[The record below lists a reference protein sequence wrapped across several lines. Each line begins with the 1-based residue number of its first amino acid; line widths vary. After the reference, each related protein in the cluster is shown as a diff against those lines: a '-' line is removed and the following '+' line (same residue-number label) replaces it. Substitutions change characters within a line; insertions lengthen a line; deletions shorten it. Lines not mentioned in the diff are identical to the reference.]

1 VGEFESIIR
10 LFACISLVIGAVE
23 CFAGFKIMKAM
34 MAIWGFFIG
43 AMLGV
48 VVGVL
53 AESTALGV
61 ILVIVF
67 GVTLAVLSFK
77 FYLAGIFILT
87 AFLTTIALYIMF
99 ENIFVALLLAIG
111 VGVLAIYFVKPVV
124 IITTAVSGAGIII
137 SSAYLMMMRNEVF
150 SLNPEP
156 VATVIL
162 WIPIA
167 LVGIAVQYITTQ
179 KIKGDK
185 LGVKSPLRS
194 PNPSM
199 TFSERKYPGMQR
211 AYRNFCIKCG
221 CELFGTTDKCPR
233 CGYTYND

>member
-1 VGEFESIIR
+1 MGEFGGIIR
-10 LFACISLVIGAVE
+10 LFACVSLVIGAVE

-48 VVGVL
+48 VIGVL

-67 GVTLAVLSFK
+67 GTILAVLSFR

-87 AFLTTIALYIMF
+87 AFLTTIALYIMI
-99 ENIFVALLLAIG
+99 ENIFIALLLAAG

-124 IITTAVSGAGIII
+124 IITTAISGAGIII
-137 SSAYLMMMRNEVF
+137 SSAYIMLMKD
-150 SLNPEP
+150 LNPEP
-156 VATVIL
+156 VVTTLL

-179 KIKGDK
+179 KIKGNK
-185 LGVKSPLRS
+185 LGVKSS
-194 PNPSM
+194 NPSM

-221 CELFGTTDKCPR
+221 CELLGATGKCPR
-233 CGYTYND
+233 CGYTYDD